1 MANKI
6 KNKTKGLIALTVYY
20 LMFKKDY
27 EEISVKEIC
36 EKAGISRMSFYRYY
50 SKKDDIFVDYCDDRF
65 EEFYNE
71 VHSAPDITLKEFTY
85 KMFAFIQKYKRQIKV
100 LRKANREFML
110 LDQLNSYAKYII
122 SSTQSNYLKEQK
134 NNPIFASFM
143 AGGLFNVIKF
153 WIDGNMSTTPEQMN
167 EMLYSIVDREA
178 LVD

>member
-1 MANKI
+1 MSTKS

-71 VHSAPDITLKEFTY
+71 IHSVEELSFKDFTY
-85 KMFAFIQKYKRQIKV
+85 RMFVFIDKYKRQIRILK
-100 LRKANREFML
+100 KANREFML
-110 LDQLNSYAKYII
+110 LNQLNNYAKYLITTTKHSEMI
-122 SSTQSNYLKEQK
+122 ERK
-134 NNPIFASFM
+134 NNPMYAPFM
-143 AGGLFNVIKF
+143 AGGVFNIIML
-153 WIDGNMSTTPEQMN
+153 WIDSDDRNLTPERLN
-167 EMLYSIVDREA
+167 EMLYEIA
-178 LVD
+178 PGKQ

>member
-71 VHSAPDITLKEFTY
+71 VHSNPDLTLKEFTY

-110 LDQLNSYAKYII
+110 LNQLNNYAKYLL
-122 SSTQSNYLKEQK
+122 SNTKNNEVLERK
-134 NNPIFASFM
+134 NNPMYAPFM
-143 AGGLFNVIKF
+143 AGGLFNIVML
-153 WIDGNMSTTPEQMN
+153 WLDSSDPTLTPERLN
-167 EMLYSIVDREA
+167 EMLYEIA
-178 LVD
+178 PGKQQ